1 MKERISRS
9 TPPRGLRL
17 RLAAAGFLT
26 LATAALILAFGRS
39 AAEPTAAVAVT
50 SEQWEEGAAAGY
62 TTLQVPQELAPFFVS
77 PGQLDGRVAATD
89 LQAGVFLSDSLLRAD
104 DPGGWEEPAP
114 EPPGTTR
121 VRLNMDIGLWPPPG
135 PQAGAAAVV
144 ADAWGGCGLAVLELL
159 EVEPG
164 GMMTV
169 RVTPELAAALA
180 AAPRLLTWPPASDGW
195 PLCGAGGA

>member
-1 MKERISRS
+1 MNKRISRS
-9 TPPRGLRL
+9 TTNRGLRL
-17 RLAAAGFLT
+17 RLLAAGFLT

-39 AAEPTAAVAVT
+39 SAEPMATVAVT
-50 SEQWEEGAAAGY
+50 SELWEEGAAAGY
-62 TTLQVPQELAPFFVS
+62 AAMQVPQGLASFFVS
-77 PGQLDGRVAATD
+77 PDQLNGRVAAID
-89 LQAGVFLSDSLLRAD
+89 LQAGVFLSDSLLRAKGPD
-104 DPGGWEEPAP
+104 KSEEQTP

-121 VRLNMDIGLWPPPG
+121 VRLNMDIGLWPQPG
-135 PQAGAAAVV
+135 PRAGEAAVV

-159 EVEPG
+159 EVEQG

-180 AAPRLLTWPPASDGW
+180 SAPRLLTWPPASDGW

>member
-9 TPPRGLRL
+9 TPDRGLRL
-17 RLAAAGFLT
+17 RLLAAGFLT

-39 AAEPTAAVAVT
+39 TAEPTTEVAVT
-50 SEQWEEGAAAGY
+50 SELWEEGSAAGY
-62 TTLQVPQELAPFFVS
+62 TALQVPQELAPFFVS
-77 PGQLDGRVAATD
+77 PGQLDGLVAATD
-89 LQAGVFLSDSLLRAD
+89 LQAGVLLSDSLLRAD
-104 DPGGWEEPAP
+104 DPGELEEPAP

-121 VRLNMDIGLWPPPG
+121 VRLNMDIGLWPQPG
-135 PQAGAAAVV
+135 PAAGAAAVV

-180 AAPRLLTWPPASDGW
+180 AAPRLLAWPPASDGW